1 MPASTTRATS
11 IYGAS
16 LSRTLRSPARP
27 KRAAPAWNDSVAGVA
42 RDPPADPS
50 SRPAPQP
57 RGASSIP
64 AFTPAPRAS
73 KTSNSDASA
82 AAGAARAKPKM
93 TKAEYGRMI
102 GVGPKQRRP
111 DRDPDAAAV
120 KDYDAFAD
128 VEAGW
133 RLSSSRPEKSAV
145 DIARETGAPRV
156 MYTADPKYRMRSA
169 DGKYLGVV
177 DLSEGEAPAPGSAA
191 AKAAAPPKPVKS
203 TGDPRLDAKR
213 AKAKAEAERRETER
227 AHKAKAK
234 EKARREAAAARS
246 SIAAAEVQ
254 FYRDTVS
261 EMAKNYNA
269 IKLKADGAAKELAG
283 LETDYVAQR
292 EANRLLALDHESY
305 RGGGGAIHGAE
316 LPARAGSGPAAN
328 LEAEQLEIRV
338 REAEVQADLE
348 QGRTESYG
356 HMIIRMRE
364 GDPTTEERRENPHL
378 SFKTSKATATAA
390 GNSANSSVPW
400 MNRKLEVV
408 KQFQADIQSEIDAR
422 RSQLYRAQNEQAQA
436 EAMLARTIQST
447 MDRRENWADQL
458 GQRRSF
464 LLASRAEEKAMAA
477 REKAFKKQL
486 LELAKTL
493 EEEEQ
498 NKKRGGKAVLAGVKG
513 NNARG
518 FLAMMDR
525 QALRAREAD
534 VDHALQRLQAIIP
547 DITPDGLVEGFLSR
561 RERVAAVR
569 DESVRAQAK
578 HDELAATRK
587 ALADQ
592 LEAVKA
598 EVFNV
603 DAKDRDPLGGRAGRP
618 EDVADS
624 KVYRAENRVRM
635 TRLILEDREK
645 ELTKSAASIHNLMS
659 TVRNFERSLMSTPTG
674 EEIWRR
680 GEAPKREKATGKQSG
695 LAKEAMRRSGSS
707 RNALTGMHTSQS
719 KDSVASGVSSNG
731 RGTPAVAGPR
741 SGRTTPTGV
750 GGGRSVAATSAEL
763 MNREAR
769 EGIVALAAFFDKL
782 DRANVIAAADVH
794 KQLVEEAA
802 RKQGVHP
809 SKVLVSSLE
818 LEHAGEKPEE
828 FYAPEPPRQ
837 PRAATTAE
845 ADESTEGGDAP
856 RSAGGLSAGGSSKSV
871 VFDENVPPDAPRRSD
886 SPKPKLSRG
895 PARIVRQ
902 FSSHNLRV
910 LKPETAE
917 SSDDEEE
924 KEEAAKEER
933 EARDKHKAASVGVFR
948 KKQPK
953 HKGDE
958 WARETE
964 RQMEVRAL
972 RASGGSVAAAA
983 RRTGA

>member
-1 MPASTTRATS
+1 MPASTVRATS

-16 LSRTLRSPARP
+16 LSRTMRSPTRP
-27 KRAAPAWNDSVAGVA
+27 KRAAPAWNDSVAGVV
-42 RDPPADPS
+42 RGPPADPS

-57 RGASSIP
+57 RGTSSIP
-64 AFTPAPRAS
+64 AS
-73 KTSNSDASA
+73 TSVARTGKKSTTDAT
-82 AAGAARAKPKM
+82 AGAARTKPKM
-93 TKAEYGRMI
+93 TKAEYGRKI

-111 DRDPDAAAV
+111 ERDPDAAAV

-145 DIARETGAPRV
+145 DIARETGASRV
-156 MYTADPKYRMRSA
+156 MYTADPKYRMKSA

-177 DLSEGEAPAPGSAA
+177 DLSEGEAPVPGSAA

-227 AHKAKAK
+227 AQKAKAK
-234 EKARREAAAARS
+234 EKARREAAAARL

-269 IKLKADGAAKELAG
+269 NKLKADDTAKVLAG
-283 LETDYVAQR
+283 LETDYLAQR
-292 EANRLLALDHESY
+292 EANRLLALDHERY

-338 REAEVQADLE
+338 REAEMQADLE

-364 GDPTTEERRENPHL
+364 GDPTTEERRKNPHL

-390 GNSANSSVPW
+390 GNSASSSVPW

-408 KQFQADIQSEIDAR
+408 KQFQADIQSEIDGR
-422 RSQLYRAQNEQAQA
+422 RSQLYRAQNEQGQA
-436 EAMLARTIQST
+436 EAMLARTIQSS

-464 LLASRAEEKAMAA
+464 LLASRAEEKAMAT

-486 LELAKTL
+486 VELAKTI

-525 QALRAREAD
+525 QTLRTREAE
-534 VDHALQRLQAIIP
+534 VDHALRRLQAIIP
-547 DITPDGLVEGFLSR
+547 DITPDGLVEGFMSR

-569 DESVRAQAK
+569 EESVRAQAK

-587 ALADQ
+587 ALGDQ
-592 LEAVKA
+592 LEAVKG
-598 EVFNV
+598 EVLHV
-603 DAKDRDPLGGRAGRP
+603 DAKEGDPLGGRAGRP

-624 KVYRAENRVRM
+624 KVFRAENGVRV
-635 TRLILEDREK
+635 TRLMLEDREK
-645 ELTKSAASIHNLMS
+645 ELTMSAAAVHNLVNI
-659 TVRNFERSLMSTPTG
+659 VRNFERSLMSTPTG
-674 EEIWRR
+674 EGIWRR
-680 GEAPKREKATGKQSG
+680 GEVPKRDKPTAKQSG
-695 LAKEAMRRSGSS
+695 MAKEAMRRSGLS
-707 RNALTGMHTSQS
+707 RSAPTGMEKSQS
-719 KDSVASGVSSNG
+719 MGNAASGVSSNG
-731 RGTPAVAGPR
+731 RGDPAGAGTR
-741 SGRTTPTGV
+741 SGRNTPTSV
-750 GGGRSVAATSAEL
+750 GGDRSVAATSAEL
-763 MNREAR
+763 MNRAAR
-769 EGIVALAAFFDKL
+769 EGIVALTAFFDKL

-794 KQLVEEAA
+794 KQLLEEAA

-809 SKVLVSSLE
+809 SKVVVSSLE

-828 FYAPEPPRQ
+828 FYAPELPGQ

-845 ADESTEGGDAP
+845 AAASSDGEEP
-856 RSAGGLSAGGSSKSV
+856 RSTGGLVAGGSSKSV
-871 VFDENVPPDAPRRSD
+871 VFDENVPPDAPQRSD

-902 FSSHNLRV
+902 FSAHNLRV
-910 LKPETAE
+910 LKPETEE

-924 KEEAAKEER
+924 KEEEAREER
-933 EARDKHKAASVGVFR
+933 EARNKHKAASVGVFR

-972 RASGGSVAAAA
+972 RASGGSVSAA
-983 RRTGA
+983 RRTEA